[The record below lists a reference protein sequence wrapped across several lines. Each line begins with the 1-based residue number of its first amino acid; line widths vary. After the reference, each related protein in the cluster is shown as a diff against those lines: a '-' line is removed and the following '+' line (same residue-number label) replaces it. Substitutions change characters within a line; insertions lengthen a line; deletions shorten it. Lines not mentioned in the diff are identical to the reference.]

1 MRDLHSVPERNV
13 EYIGGMVNT
22 PQGAGGTAP
31 PTAQRSRGRPR
42 DERIDAAVRRAVME
56 ILNEVGYG
64 RLTLEAV
71 AARAG
76 TSKPTL
82 RRRWHSRQH
91 LVVSAL
97 VQTMGTSP
105 TPDTGCTHCDLVAGI
120 RTLTHAFTTTVG
132 RRALPALIADLADD
146 PELQS
151 EFLNGLFHPR
161 RAATAAA
168 LRRGIRRGDIRP
180 DADIDLL
187 LDMLGATA
195 YYRVLFGHLP
205 LTPTLAEDVV
215 EVVLAGVA
223 TPQWRS
229 RHGDAHGV

>member
-1 MRDLHSVPERNV
+1 
-13 EYIGGMVNT
+13 MVNRS
-22 PQGAGGTAP
+22 QGAEGAASL
-31 PTAQRSRGRPR
+31 TAQPARGRPR
-42 DERIDAAVRRAVME
+42 DERIDTAVRSAVLE

-76 TSKPTL
+76 TTKPTL
-82 RRRWHSRQH
+82 RRRWRSRQH

-97 VQTMGTSP
+97 VQTMGSSP
-105 TPDTGCTHCDLVAGI
+105 TPDTGCTHCDLIAGI
-120 RTLTHAFTTTVG
+120 RTLSHAFTTTVG

-146 PELQS
+146 PELES
-151 EFLNGLFHPR
+151 EFLNELFHPR

-168 LRRGIRRGDIRP
+168 LRRGIRRGDIRA

-187 LDMLGATA
+187 LDMLASTA

-215 EVVLAGVA
+215 EVVLRGVA
-223 TPQWRS
+223 TPQWHS
-229 RHGDAHGV
+229 NHGAVDSL

>member
-1 MRDLHSVPERNV
+1 ML
-13 EYIGGMVNT
+13 NT
-22 PQGAGGTAP
+22 PQETESAASLTTSRP
-31 PTAQRSRGRPR
+31 RGRPR
-42 DERIDAAVRRAVME
+42 DERIDTAVRDAVLE

-76 TSKPTL
+76 TTKPTL
-82 RRRWHSRQH
+82 RRRWRSRQH

-97 VQTMGTSP
+97 VQTMGSSP
-105 TPDTGCTHCDLVAGI
+105 TPDTGCTHCDLIAGI
-120 RTLTHAFTTTVG
+120 RTLSHAFSTTVG

-146 PELQS
+146 PELES
-151 EFLNGLFHPR
+151 EFLNELFHPR

-168 LRRGIRRGDIRP
+168 LRRGIRRGDIRA

-187 LDMLGATA
+187 LDMLASTA

-205 LTPTLAEDVV
+205 LTSTLAEDIV
-215 EVVLAGVA
+215 EVVLAGVG
-223 TPQWRS
+223 TPQWHS
-229 RHGDAHGV
+229 NHMAVDSL

>member
-1 MRDLHSVPERNV
+1 M
-13 EYIGGMVNT
+13 NT
-22 PQGAGGTAP
+22 PRTAGGSGGSAS
-31 PTAQRSRGRPR
+31 PTSQRSPGRPR
-42 DERIDAAVRRAVME
+42 DERIDAAVRQAVME

-71 AARAG
+71 ASRAG

-82 RRRWHSRQH
+82 RRRWRSRQH

-97 VQTMGTSP
+97 VQTMGASP
-105 TPDTGCTHCDLVAGI
+105 TPDTGCTHCDLIAGI
-120 RTLTHAFTTTVG
+120 STLSHAFTTAIG

-146 PELQS
+146 PELES
-151 EFLNGLFHPR
+151 EFLQELFHPR

-168 LRRGIRRGDIRP
+168 LRRGVERGDIRP

-187 LDMLGATA
+187 LDMLGAPA

-205 LTPTLAEDVV
+205 LTAHLAEDVV

-229 RHGDAHGV
+229 QHGAAGNG

>member
-1 MRDLHSVPERNV
+1 
-13 EYIGGMVNT
+13 MVST
-22 PQGAGGTAP
+22 PQGAGGTSP
-31 PTAQRSRGRPR
+31 LTAQRSRGRPR
-42 DERIDAAVRRAVME
+42 DERIDCAVRRAVME

-82 RRRWHSRQH
+82 RRRWRSRQH

-97 VQTMGTSP
+97 VQTMGVSP
-105 TPDTGCTHCDLVAGI
+105 TPDTGCTHCDLIAGI
-120 RTLTHAFTTTVG
+120 RTLSHAFTTTVG

-146 PELQS
+146 PELES
-151 EFLNGLFHPR
+151 EFLNELFHPR

-195 YYRVLFGHLP
+195 YYRVLFNHLP

-229 RHGDAHGV
+229 QHGAVDGV

>member
-1 MRDLHSVPERNV
+1 M
-13 EYIGGMVNT
+13 NT
-22 PQGAGGTAP
+22 PQDTEAGGPLASR
-31 PTAQRSRGRPR
+31 RSRGRPR
-42 DERIDAAVRRAVME
+42 DERIDAAVRSAVLE

-76 TSKPTL
+76 TSKPAL
-82 RRRWHSRQH
+82 RRRWRSRQH

-97 VQTMGTSP
+97 VQTMGSSP
-105 TPDTGCTHCDLVAGI
+105 TPDTGCTHCDLIAGI
-120 RTLTHAFTTTVG
+120 RTLSHAFTTTVG

-146 PELQS
+146 PALES
-151 EFLNGLFHPR
+151 EFLNEFFHPR

-168 LRRGIRRGDIRP
+168 LRRGIDRGDIRA
-180 DADIDLL
+180 DADVDLL
-187 LDMLGATA
+187 LDMLASTA

-215 EVVLAGVA
+215 KVVLAGVA
-223 TPQWRS
+223 TPRWHRE
-229 RHGDAHGV
+229 HGATDSL

>member
-1 MRDLHSVPERNV
+1 
-13 EYIGGMVNT
+13 MVKT
-22 PQGAGGTAP
+22 PQDTADP
-31 PTAQRSRGRPR
+31 APLTTQRSRGRPR
-42 DERIDAAVRRAVME
+42 DERIDAAVRHAVME

-82 RRRWHSRQH
+82 RRRWRSRQH
-91 LVVSAL
+91 LVVAAL
-97 VQTMGTSP
+97 VQTMGASP
-105 TPDTGCTHCDLVAGI
+105 TPDTGCTHCDLIAGI
-120 RTLTHAFTTTVG
+120 RTLSHAFTTSVG

-146 PELQS
+146 PELES
-151 EFLNGLFHPR
+151 EFLNELFHPR
-161 RAATAAA
+161 RAATRAA
-168 LRRGIRRGDIRP
+168 LHRGIQRGDIRP

-229 RHGDAHGV
+229 QHGAVDSV

>member
-1 MRDLHSVPERNV
+1 M
-13 EYIGGMVNT
+13 NT
-22 PQGAGGTAP
+22 PQGSDSSGSL
-31 PTAQRSRGRPR
+31 TAQRSRGRPR
-42 DERIDAAVRRAVME
+42 DERIDTAVRKAVTE

-76 TSKPTL
+76 TTKPTL
-82 RRRWHSRQH
+82 RRRWRSRQH

-97 VQTMGTSP
+97 VQTMGSSP
-105 TPDTGCTHCDLVAGI
+105 TPDTGCTHCDLIVGI
-120 RTLTHAFTTTVG
+120 RTLSHAFTTTIG

-146 PELQS
+146 PELES
-151 EFLNGLFHPR
+151 EFLGELFHPR

-168 LRRGIRRGDIRP
+168 LRRGIRRGDIRA

-187 LDMLGATA
+187 LDMLASTA

-215 EVVLAGVA
+215 EVVLRGVA
-223 TPQWRS
+223 TPQWHS
-229 RHGDAHGV
+229 SHGSVHTP